1 MPEEKVGRV
10 HWVVAVLLGLVATAL
25 WDVAAK
31 PLFLALLHALI
42 SLLTTISHRELAAI
56 YTDIARGPHEHSAH
70 LALLFVV
77 TFMVTGLLA
86 VGMGIITGQFSINI
100 DDAQTREP
108 RVSRRVWRATIVAG
122 FVVFLAGVMILRL
135 AEATYIARA
144 IGHFEILITITRPYL
159 PQGREDRVRSQFA
172 QINCRA
178 DYADVVRPLE
188 ALADSHRLKYLRFEP
203 Y

>member
-1 MPEEKVGRV
+1 MPEEKGGRV
-10 HWVVAVLLGLVATAL
+10 HWVVALLLGLAATAL

-31 PLFLALLHALI
+31 PLFLALLHGLI
-42 SLLTTISHRELAAI
+42 SLLTAVSHRELAAI

-86 VGMGIITGQFSINI
+86 VGMGIVTGHFSINI
-100 DDAQTREP
+100 DDAQTRET
-108 RVSRRVWRATIVAG
+108 RVSRPVWLATLVTG

-144 IGHFEILITITRPYL
+144 IGHFEIMVTVTRPYMS
-159 PQGREDRVRSQFA
+159 QGQEDRVRSQFA

-178 DYADVVRPLE
+178 DYAAVVRPLE
-188 ALADSHRLKYLRFEP
+188 VLADSHRLKYIPFDP